1 MHTNHPITIT
11 TIIINNKTK
20 VVLPSGNWFSGFI
33 CNTKTKTVCFNY
45 RDRRR
50 DGQIA
55 RRYTVKFNDELKVTD
70 IIAVSIQGSRIEH
83 FGNCRAEKLC
93 RELLIKALDSQKQ
106 KEEKEQQQ
114 QQEQQEQEEI
124 PYFEKS
130 PTKWYLGPICFVI
143 MFLAYLGV
151 YSSLQYITK
160 DFFFD
165 KYWVLTSYQSD
176 DL

>member
-1 MHTNHPITIT
+1 MHTNHPII
-11 TIIINNKTK
+11 KTK

-93 RELLIKALDSQKQ
+93 RELLIRALDSQKQ
-106 KEEKEQQQ
+106 KEEK
-114 QQEQQEQEEI
+114 EQEEI

-143 MFLAYLGV
+143 MFLAYLGLFILAIYNV
-151 YSSLQYITK
+151 RL
-160 DFFFD
+160 
-165 KYWVLTSYQSD
+165 
-176 DL
+176 

>member
-1 MHTNHPITIT
+1 MHTNHP
-11 TIIINNKTK
+11 TIIKTK
-20 VVLPSGNWFSGFI
+20 FVLPSGNWFSGFI

-55 RRYTVKFNDELKVTD
+55 RRYTIKFNDELKVTD

-93 RELLIKALDSQKQ
+93 RELLIRALDSQKQ
-106 KEEKEQQQ
+106 KE
-114 QQEQQEQEEI
+114 QEEI
-124 PYFEKS
+124 PYFEES

-143 MFLAYLGV
+143 MFLAYLGLFILAI
-151 YSSLQYITK
+151 YNKGL
-160 DFFFD
+160 
-165 KYWVLTSYQSD
+165 
-176 DL
+176 

>member
-1 MHTNHPITIT
+1 MHTNHPII
-11 TIIINNKTK
+11 KTK

-55 RRYTVKFNDELKVTD
+55 RRYTVKFNDNLKVTD
-70 IIAVSIQGSRIEH
+70 IIAVSIQGSRVEH

-93 RELLIKALDSQKQ
+93 RELLIRALDSQKQ
-106 KEEKEQQQ
+106 KEEEK
-114 QQEQQEQEEI
+114 EQEEI
-124 PYFEKS
+124 PHFEES

-143 MFLAYLGV
+143 MFLTYAGLFILAIYNKGL
-151 YSSLQYITK
+151 
-160 DFFFD
+160 
-165 KYWVLTSYQSD
+165 
-176 DL
+176 

>member
-1 MHTNHPITIT
+1 MHTNHP
-11 TIIINNKTK
+11 TIINMTKVIKTK
-20 VVLPSGNWFSGFI
+20 FVLPSGNWFSGFT

-55 RRYTVKFNDELKVTD
+55 RKYTIKFNDELKVTD

-93 RELLIKALDSQKQ
+93 RELLMRALDSQKQ
-106 KEEKEQQQ
+106 KE
-114 QQEQQEQEEI
+114 QEEI
-124 PYFEKS
+124 PSFKES

-143 MFLAYLGV
+143 MFLAYLGLFILALYNV
-151 YSSLQYITK
+151 RL
-160 DFFFD
+160 
-165 KYWVLTSYQSD
+165 
-176 DL
+176 

>member
-1 MHTNHPITIT
+1 MHTNHPTN
-11 TIIINNKTK
+11 IIMTK
-20 VVLPSGNWFSGFI
+20 FVLPSGNWFSGFT
-33 CNTKTKTVCFNY
+33 CNPKTKAVCFNY

-55 RRYTVKFNDELKVTD
+55 RKYTIKFNDELKVTD

-93 RELLIKALDSQKQ
+93 RELLIRALNSQKQ
-106 KEEKEQQQ
+106 KEEEK
-114 QQEQQEQEEI
+114 EEI

-143 MFLAYLGV
+143 MFLTYLGLFILAIYNV
-151 YSSLQYITK
+151 RL
-160 DFFFD
+160 
-165 KYWVLTSYQSD
+165 
-176 DL
+176 